1 MKTRVLM
8 ILAAV
13 LAAGVVLGATMLLYA
28 VLVAWLLVMAVYYTV
43 KLM

>member
-13 LAAGVVLGATMLLYA
+13 LAAVNLSFAWGPKGHAVVADIA
-28 VLVAWLLVMAVYYTV
+28 ARHIS
-43 KLM
+43 